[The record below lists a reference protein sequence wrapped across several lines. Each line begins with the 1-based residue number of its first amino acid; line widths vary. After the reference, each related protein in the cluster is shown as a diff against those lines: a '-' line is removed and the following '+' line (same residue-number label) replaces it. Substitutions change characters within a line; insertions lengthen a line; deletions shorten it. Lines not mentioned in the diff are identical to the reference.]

1 MIQVSSYTK
10 TAKRAGKSSF
20 IAQFKAQ
27 YIESDMDLDLSQ
39 KVVRLQ
45 INIYTYIYISVN
57 VFSPI
62 SLCLNHKWTSESSM
76 F

>member
-1 MIQVSSYTK
+1 VIQVSSYTK

-20 IAQFKAQ
+20 ITQFKAQ
-27 YIESDMDLDLSQ
+27 YVESDMDLDLCH
-39 KVVRLQ
+39 KKWC
-45 INIYTYIYISVN
+45 NYKYIYISVY